1 MTSHPAITAA
11 RALSGVLS
19 AENEALEMMDIT
31 GATALLALK
40 QRATDDLLAAQRT
53 TPPPERSAW
62 LAEGQRLAALAQ
74 ENKRLLERAMMA
86 QNRVMACIARA
97 IPRAVSHF
105 AGYGASGRAPL
116 MAASPPITLSN
127 SA

>member
-1 MTSHPAITAA
+1 MTAHPAIIAA
-11 RALSGVLS
+11 RVLCGVLA

-31 GATALLALK
+31 GATALVAQK
-40 QRATDDLLAAQRT
+40 QRATDDLLAAQKT
-53 TPPPERSAW
+53 TPPLERAAW

-116 MAASPPITLSN
+116 ISASPPITLSN